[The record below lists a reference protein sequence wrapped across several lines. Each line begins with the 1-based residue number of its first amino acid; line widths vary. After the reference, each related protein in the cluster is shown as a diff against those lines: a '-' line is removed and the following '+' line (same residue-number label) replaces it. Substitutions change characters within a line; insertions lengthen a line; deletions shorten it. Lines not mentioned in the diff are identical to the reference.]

1 MPKVFVRRVLLSLCL
16 GLLFQFPGV
25 QAGQAIPAD
34 YSIYPHIDRI
44 ENVSG
49 RVFAVEAYS
58 LFGADYFAVANEAT
72 GVNIFKVIDGELVH
86 MGDGQ
91 ALGSER
97 DIAVNG
103 WNAFVATGSIGISSL
118 SVAIPESPIELDH
131 LNLPGTPVRLAVSP
145 THAFVACG
153 TGGLSI
159 VDISDPSNMLL
170 AGSYGIDVKSV
181 CIDGNRLS
189 VVNEGRLEILD
200 ITIPTVPVLLGS
212 HQAPTL
218 TGFLD
223 AVLLGDVAYTCFY
236 DRVEKLDISDPAA
249 IVVDA
254 ELFLNFTSQLYRGR
268 LNIHGAELLV
278 SAQSYLAFI
287 DFETAVVNRES
298 RGFGTP
304 NDVAILGGKMVVTD
318 ANRVGIYN
326 DGLHHNPDPA
336 GFLDLTDQIEPMG
349 IMLNSIVYGA
359 GSTPGPD
366 IGFIDLGS
374 VDPGLSLNTGSSWSV
389 DLGMAISYVD
399 AMVHNGSLLA
409 VMSAGKISLVT
420 VSRYGPVLRGAVF
433 LADFDPPAS
442 DRVLAFLDEHTLVAL
457 DGGRTGVPKNF
468 RVIDVTDPDFPVQI
482 GNYPLADP
490 YGSSLITTGSLVVVS
505 GVQVNSVVPVQI
517 YDGQDRLDFQH
528 VATHDF
534 HWTVSRIYAHGD
546 YLYSIHRDPTN
557 SLNGLGNFQ
566 VWDISDPA
574 NAVFT
579 SDLSVALP
587 SDFVMAGDWAYQV
600 STGLILDLSDP
611 SFPAPAGNFS
621 VFNLAGNKMWD
632 VQASTEY
639 ILTGYDTAHFLVA
652 HGGTGEVSSV
662 GADDLPLSGRGMSL
676 QAVPNPFNPRV
687 NLQFDLPAASVT
699 HLEIFDL
706 RGRLV
711 TDLGEKHRQAGS
723 HSETWDGIDRLG
735 RDLPSGV
742 YMVRVRTDEGSASR
756 KIVLAR

>member
-1 MPKVFVRRVLLSLCL
+1 MSNLFVCHVLLSLGL
-16 GLLFQFPGV
+16 GLLFHVSGV
-25 QAGQAIPAD
+25 QAGSAIPAD

-44 ENVSG
+44 ENVFG

-86 MGDGQ
+86 MGAGHS
-91 ALGSER
+91 LGAER
-97 DIAVNG
+97 DIAVNE
-103 WNAFVATGSIGISSL
+103 WIAYVATGSVGISSL
-118 SVAIPESPIELDH
+118 SVAIPESPVELGN
-131 LNLPGTPVRLAVSP
+131 LNLPGAPVRLVVSP

-159 VDISDPSNMLL
+159 VDITDPSNMLL
-170 AGSYGIDVKSV
+170 VGSYGVDVKSV

-189 VVNEGRLEILD
+189 VVNEGRLEILN
-200 ITIPTVPVLLGS
+200 ITIPTVPALLGS
-212 HQAPTL
+212 HQAPSL

-223 AVLLGDVAYTCFY
+223 AVLLGDIAYTCFY

-254 ELFLNFTSQLYRGR
+254 ELFLNFSTQLYRGR

-278 SAQSYLAFI
+278 TAQSYLAFV
-287 DFETAVVNRES
+287 DFETAVVTRES
-298 RGFGTP
+298 KGFGTLE
-304 NDVAILGGKMVVTD
+304 DVAILGGKIVVVEED
-318 ANRVGIYN
+318 RVGIYN
-326 DGLHHNPDPA
+326 DGLHDIPDPA
-336 GFLDLTDQIEPMG
+336 GFIDLTDEIEPMG
-349 IMLNSIVYGA
+349 IMLNSIVYGV
-359 GSTPGPD
+359 STTPGPD
-366 IGFIDLGS
+366 IGFIEL
-374 VDPGLSLNTGSSWSV
+374 DPANSGLSLNTGSSWNV

-399 AMVHNGSLLA
+399 AMVHRGSLLA
-409 VMSAGKISLVT
+409 VMSLGKISLVS
-420 VSRYGPVLRGAVF
+420 VSRYGSVLRGTVF
-433 LADFDPPAS
+433 LPDFDAPAS
-442 DRVLAFLDEHTLVAL
+442 DRVLAFLDEQTLIAL
-457 DGGRTGVPKNF
+457 DGGSAGVPKNF
-468 RVIDVTDPDFPVQI
+468 RVIDITDPDFPVQI
-482 GNYPLADP
+482 GMYPLADP
-490 YGSSLITTGSLVVVS
+490 YGPELITTGSLVIVS
-505 GVQVNSVVPVQI
+505 GVQVNSVFPVQI
-517 YDGQDRLDFQH
+517 YDGHDRMDFQH

-534 HWTVSRIYAHGD
+534 HWTVSRIYARGD
-546 YLYSIHRDPTN
+546 NLYSIHRDPTN

-566 VWDISDPA
+566 IWDISDPVYPA
-574 NAVFT
+574 FT
-579 SDLSVALP
+579 SDMSVALP
-587 SDFVMAGDWAYQV
+587 SDFVFAGDWAYQK

-611 SFPAPAGNFS
+611 SVPTPAGNFS

-639 ILTGYDTAHFLVA
+639 ILTGYGSAHFLVA

-662 GADDLPLSGRGMSL
+662 GADDLPVSGRGMSL

-687 NLQFDLPAASVT
+687 TLQFDLPAAAVA

-711 TDLGEKHRQAGS
+711 ADLGEKHRQAGA
-723 HSETWDGIDRLG
+723 HSATWDGIDREG

-742 YMVRVRTDEGSASR
+742 YLARLRTPDGAASS